1 MNLGKKLATLIN
13 AGLRGAR
20 PRRGQRRHAPE
31 ADPAGQ
37 IEAVRRALA
46 EVEARERAVADQLQ
60 ATEASAAEAAAQGD
74 RETARRQQRLAR
86 ELKAHLATQSTQTG
100 QLQARLAA
108 LEEQLDQT
116 RREAETRLAAS
127 GEAAETAGEPAA
139 EPAAD
144 QDPSLDERKSRLSG

>member
-1 MNLGKKLATLIN
+1 MNLGKKLAALIN

-20 PRRGQRRHAPE
+20 PRQGQRRHAPE

-37 IEAVRRALA
+37 IEAVRQALA

-116 RREAETRLAAS
+116 RRDAGERLAAS
-127 GEAAETAGEPAA
+127 SEAEETAA

-144 QDPSLDERKSRLSG
+144 QDPNLDERKSRLSG